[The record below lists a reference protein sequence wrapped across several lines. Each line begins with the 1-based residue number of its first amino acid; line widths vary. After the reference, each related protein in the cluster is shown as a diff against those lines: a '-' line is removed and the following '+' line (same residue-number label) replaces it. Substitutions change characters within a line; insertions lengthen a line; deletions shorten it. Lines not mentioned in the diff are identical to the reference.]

1 MAKQTLLSLQSNDL
15 QNVDEIQLSHDETA
29 MCGNCLVDCQ
39 SSTIPANQVMNV
51 EFTKPAEDTYCITV
65 SDAKLVE
72 IVSEG
77 KVSKGQNSVNVYSSS
92 DEEEESASKNQEI
105 RTKRSRRHPKDKQPS
120 LNKII
125 YSLPLEMPVVAKGG
139 CLNSSWYI
147 SLMAELKDLQDNG
160 DFEGHEQRIQKE
172 LAEKRAENIDLQASL
187 KIERAVALYMQ
198 GNVKE
203 AKKIAKEVLN
213 LEEEMTNP
221 EVLTARALNLLTSI
235 YKSQRKFVKARK
247 CVEQATTAL
256 KYHDS
261 PVDRAELYQSYAGL
275 STEETA
281 MGGNC
286 LVDCQSSTIP
296 ANQVMNVEFTKPA
309 EDTYC
314 ITVSDAKLVEI
325 VSEGKVSKGQNS
337 VNVYSSSDEEEESAS
352 KNQEIRTKRSRRHP
366 KDKQP
371 SLNKIIYSLPLEMPV
386 VAKRGCLNS
395 SWYICLI
402 AKLKDLQDNGDFE
415 GHERLIQK
423 ELAER
428 PSKNTDLRA
437 SLQIECAVALYMQGN
452 VKEAKKIAKEV
463 LDLEKQMENPE
474 VLTARALN
482 LLTSIYKTQKRFG
495 NAWICVQQAT
505 TALKYHDS
513 SVDRAELHQS
523 YGGLISSLLAVG
535 RCGISLKDEAYNSYT
550 IALDCATDP
559 VDMEYII
566 VKMAKLLLGS
576 DKLVSEDDVLQAK
589 KHLDSIEDGPDADNM
604 AVGTKIN
611 LVLLRSDQFRLEGN
625 VAMAMEKALEARA
638 LIEKYDG
645 FERQLAS
652 AQKRIHRLSEI
663 FTPECGS
670 SKGAVGDGSS
680 SD

>member
-1 MAKQTLLSLQSNDL
+1 MEKQTRLGLQSNDL
-15 QNVDEIQLSHDETA
+15 GNDDEIQ
-29 MCGNCLVDCQ
+29 
-39 SSTIPANQVMNV
+39 
-51 EFTKPAEDTYCITV
+51 
-65 SDAKLVE
+65 
-72 IVSEG
+72 
-77 KVSKGQNSVNVYSSS
+77 
-92 DEEEESASKNQEI
+92 
-105 RTKRSRRHPKDKQPS
+105 
-120 LNKII
+120 
-125 YSLPLEMPVVAKGG
+125 
-139 CLNSSWYI
+139 
-147 SLMAELKDLQDNG
+147 
-160 DFEGHEQRIQKE
+160 
-172 LAEKRAENIDLQASL
+172 
-187 KIERAVALYMQ
+187 
-198 GNVKE
+198 
-203 AKKIAKEVLN
+203 
-213 LEEEMTNP
+213 
-221 EVLTARALNLLTSI
+221 
-235 YKSQRKFVKARK
+235 
-247 CVEQATTAL
+247 
-256 KYHDS
+256 
-261 PVDRAELYQSYAGL
+261 L

-296 ANQVMNVEFTKPA
+296 ANQVMNVEFKKLA
-309 EDTYC
+309 EDTLC
-314 ITVSDAKLVEI
+314 IKISGTKLLKI
-325 VSEGKVSKGQNS
+325 ASEGKGSKGQNS

-352 KNQEIRTKRSRRHP
+352 KNQEIRKKRRRRHP
-366 KDKQP
+366 KDKRP

-386 VAKRGCLNS
+386 VAKQGCLNS

-423 ELAER
+423 ELAKR
-428 PSKNTDLRA
+428 PAKNTDLRA
-437 SLQIECAVALYMQGN
+437 SLQIERAVALYMRGN

-463 LDLEKQMENPE
+463 LDLKQMENPE

-495 NAWICVQQAT
+495 NAWTCVQQAT
-505 TALKYHDS
+505 TALMSHDS

-523 YGGLISSLLAVG
+523 YGGLISSMLAVG
-535 RCGISLKDEAYNSYT
+535 RCGIPLKDEAYNSYT

-559 VDMEYII
+559 VDMEYIT
-566 VKMAKLLLGS
+566 VKKAKLLLGS
-576 DKLVSEDDVLQAK
+576 DKHVSEDDVIQAK

>member
-1 MAKQTLLSLQSNDL
+1 MAKQTRLSLQSNDL
-15 QNVDEIQLSHDETA
+15 QNDDEIQLSHDETA
-29 MCGNCLVDCQ
+29 ISGNLMVDCQ

-65 SDAKLVE
+65 SSAKLVE

-92 DEEEESASKNQEI
+92 DEEEESASENQEI
-105 RTKRSRRHPKDKQPS
+105 GTKRNRRYQI
-120 LNKII
+120 KII
-125 YSLPLEMPVVAKGG
+125 YSLPLEM
-139 CLNSSWYI
+139 S
-147 SLMAELKDLQDNG
+147 
-160 DFEGHEQRIQKE
+160 
-172 LAEKRAENIDLQASL
+172 
-187 KIERAVALYMQ
+187 
-198 GNVKE
+198 
-203 AKKIAKEVLN
+203 
-213 LEEEMTNP
+213 
-221 EVLTARALNLLTSI
+221 
-235 YKSQRKFVKARK
+235 
-247 CVEQATTAL
+247 
-256 KYHDS
+256 
-261 PVDRAELYQSYAGL
+261 
-275 STEETA
+275 
-281 MGGNC
+281 
-286 LVDCQSSTIP
+286 
-296 ANQVMNVEFTKPA
+296 
-309 EDTYC
+309 
-314 ITVSDAKLVEI
+314 
-325 VSEGKVSKGQNS
+325 
-337 VNVYSSSDEEEESAS
+337 
-352 KNQEIRTKRSRRHP
+352 
-366 KDKQP
+366 
-371 SLNKIIYSLPLEMPV
+371 V

-395 SWYICLI
+395 SGYIFLR
-402 AKLKDLQDNGDFE
+402 AELKDLQDKGDF
-415 GHERLIQK
+415 
-423 ELAER
+423 
-428 PSKNTDLRA
+428 
-437 SLQIECAVALYMQGN
+437 VGN

-482 LLTSIYKTQKRFG
+482 LLTSIYKTQTKFG

-523 YGGLISSLLAVG
+523 YGGLISSLLSVG

-566 VKMAKLLLGS
+566 VKKAKLLLGS
-576 DKLVSEDDVLQAK
+576 DKHVSEDDVIQAK

-652 AQKRIHRLSEI
+652 AQKRIDRLSEI

>member
-15 QNVDEIQLSHDETA
+15 QNDDEIQLSHDETA

-65 SDAKLVE
+65 SSAKLVE

-105 RTKRSRRHPKDKQPS
+105 RTKRRRRHPKDKRPS

-125 YSLPLEMPVVAKGG
+125 YSLPLEMPVVAKRG

-187 KIERAVALYMQ
+187 KTERAVALYMQ
-198 GNVKE
+198 GNDNLEK
-203 AKKIAKEVLN
+203 AKKIAKDVLN
-213 LEEEMTNP
+213 LEEQMTNP

-256 KYHDS
+256 KDHDS
-261 PVDRAELYQSYAGL
+261 PVDRAELYQSYAGYVRAL
-275 STEETA
+275 PVGNCCPITPKETA
-281 MGGNC
+281 YK
-286 LVDCQSSTIP
+286 S
-296 ANQVMNVEFTKPA
+296 F
-309 EDTYC
+309 
-314 ITVSDAKLVEI
+314 
-325 VSEGKVSKGQNS
+325 
-337 VNVYSSSDEEEESAS
+337 
-352 KNQEIRTKRSRRHP
+352 
-366 KDKQP
+366 
-371 SLNKIIYSLPLEMPV
+371 II
-386 VAKRGCLNS
+386 
-395 SWYICLI
+395 
-402 AKLKDLQDNGDFE
+402 
-415 GHERLIQK
+415 
-423 ELAER
+423 
-428 PSKNTDLRA
+428 
-437 SLQIECAVALYMQGN
+437 
-452 VKEAKKIAKEV
+452 
-463 LDLEKQMENPE
+463 
-474 VLTARALN
+474 
-482 LLTSIYKTQKRFG
+482 
-495 NAWICVQQAT
+495 
-505 TALKYHDS
+505 
-513 SVDRAELHQS
+513 
-523 YGGLISSLLAVG
+523 
-535 RCGISLKDEAYNSYT
+535 AY
-550 IALDCATDP
+550 DCATDSG
-559 VDMEYII
+559 DRKYII

-576 DKLVSEDDVLQAK
+576 EDLVSENDVVQAK
-589 KHLDSIEDGPDADNM
+589 KLLDSIEHGPDADNL

-611 LVLLRSDQFRLEGN
+611 LLLLRSDQFRLEGN

-652 AQKRIHRLSEI
+652 AQKRIDRLSEI